1 MAHLLYDADCGFCTS
16 SAAWLRRR
24 GLRTGIEPL
33 QRGDPATL
41 GVDVARARREIP
53 FVGEWGTVSYGA
65 AAIGEALMT
74 GRGLWRVAGRL
85 LSRPPVLWVARP
97 AYAVVAANRHRLPGS
112 TDACRLP

>member
-1 MAHLLYDADCGFCTS
+1 
-16 SAAWLRRR
+16 
-24 GLRTGIEPL
+24 
-33 QRGDPATL
+33 
-41 GVDVARARREIP
+41 
-53 FVGEWGTVSYGA
+53 
-65 AAIGEALMT
+65 MT